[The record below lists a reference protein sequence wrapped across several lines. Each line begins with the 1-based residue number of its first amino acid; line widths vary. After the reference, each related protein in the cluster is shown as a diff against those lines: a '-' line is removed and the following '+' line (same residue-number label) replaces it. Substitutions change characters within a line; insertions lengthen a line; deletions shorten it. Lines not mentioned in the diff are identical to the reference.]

1 MLKKLLILFG
11 TIVVI
16 IFLFNNVLMPLYVKH
31 SELVK
36 VPSVIG
42 LDYLDAKR
50 IVEENGLEV
59 KQVTRFDESRPI
71 GQIIDQ
77 NPPAEQMV
85 KDGRRIYLVVC
96 GGEQLMQVPKLTGRT
111 VRDAKFTLEQ
121 RDLMVGE
128 IVKKFSNEYD
138 DDVVIT
144 QIVQP
149 GSLLKRNTKIDLIV
163 SNGPRIGD
171 LVVPDLVGK
180 TLTEAKKILVDGKLK
195 LGKVT
200 YQTSDQPPGRIV
212 DQYPKKDKSAKETT
226 EVDVFVSKEKIPDE
240 FEFEEEETGI
250 DGNIEEDIEPDN
262 SNRPTPDEEKPSD
275 EDKKHKDL
283 EKKKKEQPKDKKEK
297 E

>member
-1 MLKKLLILFG
+1 MFKKLLILLG
-11 TIVVI
+11 IIVVI
-16 IFLFNNVLMPLYVKH
+16 VILFNNVLMPLYVKH
-31 SELVK
+31 YELVK
-36 VPSVIG
+36 VPNVIG

-50 IVEENGLEV
+50 IIEENGLEV
-59 KQVTRFDESRPI
+59 KQVTRFDETRPI

-85 KDGRRIYLVVC
+85 KDGRRIYLIVC
-96 GGEQLMQVPKLTGRT
+96 GGEQLMQVPKLTGRS

-121 RDLMVGE
+121 RNLMVGE

-138 DDVVIT
+138 DNVVIT

-149 GSLLKRNTKIDLIV
+149 GSLVKRNTKIDLIV

-171 LVVPDLVGK
+171 LIVPDLVGK

-250 DGNIEEDIEPDN
+250 DGNIEEDVEPDN
-262 SNRPTPDEEKPSD
+262 SNRPTPDTEVPE
-275 EDKKHKDL
+275 
-283 EKKKKEQPKDKKEK
+283 DKKEK
-297 E
+297 DTQDKDVNKSDNL

>member
-11 TIVVI
+11 IIVII
-16 IFLFNNVLMPLYVKH
+16 IFLFNNILMPLYVKH

-36 VPSVIG
+36 VPGVIG
-42 LDYLDAKR
+42 LDYLNAKR

-59 KQVTRFDESRPI
+59 KQVTRFDETRPI

-96 GGEQLMQVPKLTGRT
+96 GGEQLMQVPKLSGRT

-121 RDLMVGE
+121 RNLMVGE

-138 DDVVIT
+138 DNVVIT

-149 GSLLKRNTKIDLIV
+149 GSLVKRNTKIDLIV

-171 LVVPDLVGK
+171 LIIPDLVGK
-180 TLTEAKKILVDGKLK
+180 TLTEAKKILIDGKLK

-200 YQTSDQPPGRIV
+200 YQTSDQPPGKIV

-240 FEFEEEETGI
+240 FEYEEEETGI

-262 SNRPTPDEEKPSD
+262 SNRPTPDVET
-275 EDKKHKDL
+275 
-283 EKKKKEQPKDKKEK
+283 PKDKKEK
-297 E
+297 DTKDKDDSKSDNL